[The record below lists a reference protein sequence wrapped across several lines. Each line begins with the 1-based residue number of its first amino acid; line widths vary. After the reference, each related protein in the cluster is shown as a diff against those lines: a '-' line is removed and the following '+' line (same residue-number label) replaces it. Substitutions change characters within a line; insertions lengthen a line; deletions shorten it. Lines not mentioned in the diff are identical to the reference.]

1 MNTSMDIGS
10 VKFIYFTDEVYI
22 HMNHRKLLLGNLA
35 WCPGVK
41 AASRFIPDKELPKRL
56 VIMRM
61 TGGILG
67 FLLLGVMLV
76 GVPVPARPPFIDLV
90 KETDQ
95 ENYSVGDDVA
105 IDFRIVNR
113 MPFTI
118 QLSPFSYREIATY
131 KAESGKRLN
140 RALDDIPPKEGE
152 SGIILWPFSNTI
164 IDSRLGLPEWPRG
177 EYAVIIN
184 IDGYEVSRTFQIR

>member
-1 MNTSMDIGS
+1 M
-10 VKFIYFTDEVYI
+10 YFTLDVHYRL
-22 HMNHRKLLLGNLA
+22 NPRKLLLINLA

-41 AASRFIPDKELPKRL
+41 AASRFIPDKELPQRL
-56 VIMRM
+56 VFMRI

-76 GVPVPARPPFIDLV
+76 GVLVPARPPFIDLV
-90 KETDQ
+90 IETDQ
-95 ENYSVGDDVA
+95 ENYSVGDAVA

-118 QLSPFSYREIATY
+118 QLAPFSYREIATY
-131 KAESGKRLN
+131 EVESGKRLN

-152 SGIILWPFSNTI
+152 SGIVVWPFGNTI
-164 IDSRLGLPEWPRG
+164 LNPGLGLPEWDRG
-177 EYAVIIN
+177 EYTVIIN
-184 IDGYEVSRTFQIR
+184 IDGYEVTKSFQIR